1 MTAVTYTGPLRPYPT
16 VLDPSSGTMLELDES
31 GTLDVTATLAR
42 TLVDTGEWTSPDVKP
57 PTVEE
62 IKTEVGDDP
71 EKAAAALTVEQARP
85 SPRSTLV
92 EHLTGIISTQEATP

>member
-1 MTAVTYTGPLRPYPT
+1 MTTVTYVGPLRPFPT
-16 VLDPSSGTMLELDES
+16 VLDTSSSTLLELDDD

-42 TLVDTGEWTSPDVKP
+42 TLVETGEWTSPDVKP

-71 EKAAAALTVEQARP
+71 EKAAAALAIEQARP

-92 EHLTGIISTQEATP
+92 EHLTGIINQEATP